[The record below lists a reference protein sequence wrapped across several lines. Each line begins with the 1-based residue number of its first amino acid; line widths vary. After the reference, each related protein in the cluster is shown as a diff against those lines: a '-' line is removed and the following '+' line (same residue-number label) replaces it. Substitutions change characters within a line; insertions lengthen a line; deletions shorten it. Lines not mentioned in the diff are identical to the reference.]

1 MMREVI
7 VIAGPTASGKTN
19 LSIELA
25 KRFNGE
31 IISADSMQVYKY
43 MDIGT
48 AKPTEAEMQG
58 IKHYLIDE
66 LLPSEEFNV
75 VKFKALAEK
84 YIEEILSKGKQ
95 PIIVGGT
102 GLYISSLINNINF
115 SETESDWELREQ
127 LSREAEENGPDYL
140 HDKLKLVDPV
150 SAENIHPNNVK
161 RVIRA
166 LEVYYQ
172 TLKPISYHNDKSRE
186 VPPKYKFIL
195 IGLAWD
201 REKLY
206 ERINKRV
213 DMMLEAGLVKEVE
226 GLVETGYAESITS
239 MQGIGYKE
247 IVRYLR
253 GEITLEEAIEIIKRD
268 SRRYAKRQI
277 TWFKR
282 INEIKWFSIDNSG
295 NTNNI
300 VETVITYIRSH
311 GTQLTGF

>member
-1 MMREVI
+1 MKDVI

-25 KRFNGE
+25 KRLDGE
-31 IISADSMQVYKY
+31 IISADSMQVYRY

-48 AKPTEAEMQG
+48 AKPTAEEMQG

-66 LLPSEEFNV
+66 ILPSEEFNV
-75 VKFKALAEK
+75 VKFKELAEK
-84 YIEEILSKGKQ
+84 YIEEIINKGKQ
-95 PIIVGGT
+95 PILVGGT
-102 GLYISSLINNINF
+102 GLYISSLVNNITF
-115 SETESDWELREQ
+115 SETQTDWELREK
-127 LSREAEENGPDYL
+127 LTKEAEEKGAQYV
-140 HDKLKLVDPV
+140 HEKLKEVDPEA
-150 SAENIHPNNVK
+150 AESIHPNNVK

-166 LEVYYQ
+166 LEVFCQ
-172 TLKPISYHNDKSRE
+172 TQKPISFHNEMSRAT
-186 VPPKYKFIL
+186 PSKYNFIL
-195 IGLAWD
+195 LALTMD

-213 DMMLEAGLVKEVE
+213 DIMLANGLVDEVKK
-226 GLVETGYAESITS
+226 LVEIGFGDSITS

-247 IVRYLR
+247 ILGYLKN
-253 GEITLEEAIEIIKRD
+253 EISLDEAVENVKRE

-282 INEIKWFSIDNSG
+282 MNEIKWFSIDNYG

-300 VETVITYIRSH
+300 IEDVVTYVKSH
-311 GTQLTGF
+311 SA

>member
-1 MMREVI
+1 MKEVI
-7 VIAGPTASGKTN
+7 VIAGPTASGKTS

-25 KRFNGE
+25 KLLDGE

-48 AKPTEAEMQG
+48 AKPSAEEMQG
-58 IKHYLIDE
+58 IRHYLIDE
-66 LLPSEEFNV
+66 LLPNEKFNV
-75 VKFKALAEK
+75 VKFKELAEK
-84 YIEEILSKGKQ
+84 YIEIILKKGKQ

-115 SETESDWELREQ
+115 SETGSDWELRKQ
-127 LSREAEENGPDYL
+127 LDREAEEHGPVYI
-140 HDKLKLVDPV
+140 HDRLKLVDPA
-150 SAENIHPNNVK
+150 SAANIHPNNVK

-166 LEVYYQ
+166 LEVYHQ
-172 TLKPISYHNDKSRE
+172 TQKPISYHNEKSRE
-186 VPPKYKFIL
+186 TPPKYEFIL
-195 IGLAWD
+195 LGLTME

-206 ERINKRV
+206 DRINKRV
-213 DMMLEAGLVKEVE
+213 DIMLENGLIDEV
-226 GLVETGYAESITS
+226 GRLVELGYADSITS

-247 IVRYLR
+247 ILSYLR
-253 GEITLEEAIEIIKRD
+253 KEITLEEAVETVKRE

-282 INEIKWFSIDNSG
+282 IKEIKWFSIDNFG

-300 VETVITYIRSH
+300 FEAVITYIRSH
-311 GTQLTGF
+311 CT

>member
-1 MMREVI
+1 MKDVI

-25 KRFNGE
+25 KHLDGE
-31 IISADSMQVYKY
+31 IISSDSMQVYKY

-48 AKPTEAEMQG
+48 AKPTAAEMQG

-66 LLPSEEFNV
+66 ILPSEEFNV
-75 VKFKALAEK
+75 VKFKELAEK
-84 YIEEILSKGKQ
+84 YIEEIINKGKQ
-95 PIIVGGT
+95 PILVGGT
-102 GLYISSLINNINF
+102 GLYISSLVNNITF
-115 SETESDWELREQ
+115 SETQIDWELREK
-127 LSREAEENGPDYL
+127 LTKEAEEKGAGYV
-140 HDKLKLVDPV
+140 HEKLKEVDP
-150 SAENIHPNNVK
+150 SAAESIHPNNVK

-172 TLKPISYHNDKSRE
+172 TQKPITYHNEISRAI
-186 VPPKYKFIL
+186 PSKYNFI
-195 IGLAWD
+195 ILALTME

-206 ERINKRV
+206 DRINKRV
-213 DMMLEAGLVKEVE
+213 DIMLENGLVNEVE
-226 GLVETGYAESITS
+226 KLVEMGFGDSITS

-247 IVRYLR
+247 ILAYLKN
-253 GEITLEEAIEIIKRD
+253 EISLDEAVENIKRE

-282 INEIKWFSIDNSG
+282 MNEIKWFSIDNYG

-300 VETVITYIRSH
+300 INDALTFINSH
-311 GTQLTGF
+311 SA